1 MKLSKTLFLTLSA
14 VWLLNSCSKE
24 VDLSQI
30 DGISQA
36 VSNYQ
41 DEIRIEAILYPADST
56 VLVRIDKTY
65 SLTEDSLYNC
75 IDENG
80 DWESYT
86 DINANGQWDPNE
98 PLNDDL
104 GEDGQAGDPTDEDGD
119 FNTSEPSIGEGNGLP
134 DCGEPH
140 VDNYPEILPQVHV
153 MDCSPVRITGPDG
166 EIYPLHFDPQAARLI
181 SYPEYDPTLTDAE
194 SYWYGGYVNTD
205 PILFPENSTTPPEDR
220 IYQFYADCG
229 DYGVITGTDTLAMPV
244 RFYADSLGQSPF
256 KNNIEN
262 YPEISD
268 ILNQGD
274 CAIENF
280 MFLFMSAEELATQ
293 PFYYYSNPETRS
305 FWSTAFEVTQ
315 INLSTCVPKL
325 NYIFGY
331 PAFSSEGYE
340 PGDSVR
346 IVQDVIAEIPGIYQF
361 QVKAMSRAY
370 ENYFLYTDLEMHDPV
385 RSNLR
390 DQDGNVIMGTFG
402 GLTQSD
408 LFTIVLPPPYLSIGE
423 VTPTGDV
430 SGVLEIDISSY
441 IRSGD
446 FEFTVTGVLLN
457 GSSGGAVGDDP
468 NWVITTTSEGQVSGI
483 ITAGS
488 YLLSSTNH
496 LLDLQFS
503 GLTGEAICISR
514 GSVFV
519 PMASED
525 VPIFTGP
532 CVTFP

>member
-1 MKLSKTLFLTLSA
+1 MNKLIRFA
-14 VWLLNSCSKE
+14 LLPAICLLISCSKD

-36 VSNYQ
+36 IANYH

-56 VLVRIDKTY
+56 ALVRIDKTY
-65 SLTEDSLYNC
+65 SLSEDSLYNC

-86 DINANGQWDPNE
+86 DTNENGHWDPGE

-104 GEDGQAGDPTDEDGD
+104 GEDGREGDPTDEDGD
-119 FNTSEPSIGEGNGLP
+119 LNTSEPSRGEGNGIP

-153 MDCSPVRITGPDG
+153 TDCSVVQIIGPNG
-166 EIYPLHFDPQAARLI
+166 EVYPLAFDPHAARLI
-181 SYPEYDPTLTDAE
+181 SYPEYDPLLNDAE
-194 SYWYGGYVNTD
+194 SYWYGGYTSD
-205 PILFPENSTTPPEDR
+205 MPIPFPESSSTSLDAR
-220 IYQFYADCG
+220 IYHFYADCG
-229 DYGVITGTDTLAMPV
+229 DYGVITATDTLAMPV
-244 RFYADSLGQSPF
+244 RFYSDSLGQVPL

-274 CAIENF
+274 CEIENF
-280 MFLFMSAEELATQ
+280 MFLFMSAEELATR
-293 PFYYYSNPETRS
+293 PFYYYANPETRS
-305 FWSTAFEVTQ
+305 FWSTAYEVNQ
-315 INLSTCVPKL
+315 INLNNCLPTL

-331 PAFSSEGYE
+331 PAFASEGYT
-340 PGDSVR
+340 PGDSIR

-361 QVKAMSRAY
+361 QVKAMSPAF
-370 ENYFLYTDLEMHDPV
+370 EKYFIYTDLELHDPV

-390 DQDGNVIMGTFG
+390 NENGEVVMGTFG
-402 GLTQSD
+402 GLSQSD

-423 VTPTGDV
+423 ITATGDS

-441 IRSGD
+441 IRSGN
-446 FEFTVTGVLLN
+446 FSFTVTGIVPT
-457 GSSGGAVGDDP
+457 GAAGGAVGDSP
-468 NWVITTTSEGQVSGI
+468 NWEITTTTDGTVSGVSPSN
-483 ITAGS
+483 S
-488 YLLSSTNH
+488 YISSSTDH
-496 LLDLQFS
+496 LLNLVFE
-503 GLTGEAICISR
+503 GLTAETICIT
-514 GSVFV
+514 GGTVYV
-519 PMASED
+519 PMASEN
-525 VPIFTGP
+525 VSVFTGP